1 MKATATSI
9 RTEWRWDRKCEELY
23 FLLLLLVILTTQF
36 SCSLQNSELKHNQN
50 LRLENQTL
58 WRESKI
64 NNYRMTVN
72 VQQPGHNTPMG
83 FVSIEVRE
91 GILVSVKP
99 AKPYFSGSLDKCHD
113 CGTIEYIFEIIERA
127 EQQAEKLE
135 VVYETKLGYPI
146 SINIDYDSKK
156 YDDELSLRIVEFE
169 VLQ

>member
-1 MKATATSI
+1 MRVNTESI
-9 RTEWRWDRKCEELY
+9 QSRRHQRYEGLS
-23 FLLLLLVILTTQF
+23 FLLLLLMILITQF

-50 LRLENQTL
+50 LRLENQNL

-72 VQQPGHNTPMG
+72 VQQTGHNTPMG

-99 AKPYFSGSLDKCHD
+99 AKPYFSGSLEKCHD
-113 CGTIEYIFEIIERA
+113 CGTIEDMFEIIERA

-146 SINIDYDSKK
+146 SINVDYDSKK
-156 YDDELSLRIVEFE
+156 YDDELSIRIVGFE
-169 VLQ
+169 ILE